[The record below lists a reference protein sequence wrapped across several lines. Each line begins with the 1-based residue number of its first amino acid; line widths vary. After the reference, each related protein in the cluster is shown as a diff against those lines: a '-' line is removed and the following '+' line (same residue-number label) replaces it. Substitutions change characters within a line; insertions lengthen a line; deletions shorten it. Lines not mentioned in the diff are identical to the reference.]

1 MIGLNDLIDGWGV
14 DAFLLELAL
23 SLVRVVEVATVVV
36 RALDLGGSKEAFE
49 GSQHPALE
57 AGVKSLVLENLR
69 YLLLNESHKEALPLV
84 GDLERLVIMIASSPP
99 SIHGGAVITMK
110 VEDFF
115 LKGKRWWV
123 RLEEKGGKHHE
134 MPAHHNLEAYL
145 DAYLNAAGIRGQK
158 KTPLFRSARGKTKT
172 LTENPMARGDVY
184 RMIRRRARDAG
195 TQTPI
200 GCHSFRATGITA

>member
-1 MIGLNDLIDGWGV
+1 
-14 DAFLLELAL
+14 
-23 SLVRVVEVATVVV
+23 
-36 RALDLGGSKEAFE
+36 
-49 GSQHPALE
+49 
-57 AGVKSLVLENLR
+57 
-69 YLLLNESHKEALPLV
+69 
-84 GDLERLVIMIASSPP
+84 
-99 SIHGGAVITMK
+99 MK

-172 LTENPMARGDVY
+172 LTENPMARGAVY

-195 TQTPI
+195 IKTPI
-200 GCHSFRATGITA
+200 GCHSFRATAITA